1 MAVDRLV
8 KKLLLIEDDVYAIER
23 IKKICEKFDFLSVET
38 VSDYKKAREKL
49 ELWKWDIVI
58 TDSFLYGITAIEVN
72 HIARAK
78 NKDVCVIVLSDLS
91 TVDIAQKAVKEGA
104 FDYVLKPQDIEK
116 VESLI
121 RLYAISKK

>member
-1 MAVDRLV
+1 
-8 KKLLLIEDDVYAIER
+8 
-23 IKKICEKFDFLSVET
+23 
-38 VSDYKKAREKL
+38 
-49 ELWKWDIVI
+49 
-58 TDSFLYGITAIEVN
+58 LYGITAIEVN

-121 RLYAISKK
+121 KLYAISKK